1 MKLHLALALL
11 MLLSCSGLLHAEDW
25 TTTDGKVYADVK
37 VIKTE
42 PDAVTVL
49 YRDGGAL
56 IPLAK
61 LSPALQKRFNYD
73 PALAQKAADAR
84 AKATQQ
90 SDPALQAEA
99 AQAKKLQDAKSAA
112 YKAQQQAAVA
122 QLNAATNSSSDS
134 APFLPSDDVYGPNHH
149 KVDYPF
155 RPTPPDP
162 SSH

>member
-11 MLLSCSGLLHAEDW
+11 VLLSCRGLLQAEDW
-25 TTTDGKVYADVK
+25 TTTDGKIYADVK

-42 PDAVTVL
+42 PDAVTIL

-73 PALAQKAADAR
+73 PTLAQKAADAR

-90 SDPALQAEA
+90 SDQALQAEA
-99 AQAKKLQDAKSAA
+99 AQAKKLQDAKSAT

-122 QLNAATNSSSDS
+122 QSNAATNSSSDS
-134 APFLPSDDVYGPNHH
+134 VPTLQSDPVYGPDHH
-149 KVDYPF
+149 KVGYPF
-155 RPTPPDP
+155 KRDP
-162 SSH
+162 